1 MALRLASDAAT
12 YEAGRRPVLT
22 LSVVDIGSSPC
33 TVDLG
38 TRSTS
43 ISVLSQGRPIWTSNA
58 CSPKTPRPVQLNP
71 SAAQEMQLS
80 WDLGRTDHGC
90 STPPSS
96 PGKGQY
102 EVVARVGES
111 AVYGGNFALD

>member
-1 MALRLASDAAT
+1 
-12 YEAGRRPVLT
+12 
-22 LSVVDIGSSPC
+22 
-33 TVDLG
+33 
-38 TRSTS
+38 
-43 ISVLSQGRPIWTSNA
+43 
-58 CSPKTPRPVQLNP
+58 VQLNP

-102 EVVARVGES
+102 EVVARVGGS